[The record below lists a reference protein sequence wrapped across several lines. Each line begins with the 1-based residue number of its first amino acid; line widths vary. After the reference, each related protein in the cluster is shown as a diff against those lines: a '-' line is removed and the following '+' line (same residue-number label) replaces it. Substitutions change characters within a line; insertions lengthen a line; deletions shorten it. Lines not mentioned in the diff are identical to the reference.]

1 MEMSNDFTGEFPV
14 CGMIALKRGHAHW
27 WALPSKPS
35 VPPPSPTP
43 SSRAS
48 TFPSTMHTKATS
60 LVWIGDRAFLGSA
73 DLAGTLMVGPAVK
86 SIGTFAFA
94 NTKLTGLVFGVSPPV
109 RRLHRQ

>member
-1 MEMSNDFTGEFPV
+1 
-14 CGMIALKRGHAHW
+14 
-27 WALPSKPS
+27 
-35 VPPPSPTP
+35 
-43 SSRAS
+43 
-48 TFPSTMHTKATS
+48 MHTKATS

-94 NTKLTGLVFGVSPPV
+94 FANTKLTGLVFGVSPPV